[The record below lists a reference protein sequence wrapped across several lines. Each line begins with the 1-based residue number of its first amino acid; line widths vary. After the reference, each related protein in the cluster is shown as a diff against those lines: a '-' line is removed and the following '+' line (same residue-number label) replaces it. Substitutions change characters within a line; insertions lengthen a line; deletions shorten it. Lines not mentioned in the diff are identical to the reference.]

1 MSGERAL
8 LNSVFGRAAA
18 AVLAQPLRAGRA
30 ARDEAQVAQTC
41 AQRGRDQHFGHG
53 VPRP

>member
-18 AVLAQPLRAGRA
+18 AVLTAGA
-30 ARDEAQVAQTC
+30 ALLLAPVAAATPESD
-41 AQRGRDQHFGHG
+41 AVDALNKAD
-53 VPRP
+53 